1 MRQRAEESLYVGVD
15 MDMDSLRDC
24 SEANRVSADVGSLPF
39 PDGSF
44 DLVTSNMVF
53 EHLEDPAAAL
63 REANR
68 VLDQEGV
75 LIVHTASSLHYML
88 LVGRFL
94 SCILPRRVYA
104 DLVSRYT
111 GRRKEDIFPTRYR
124 ANTAMRFSRAAAEA
138 GFRGGFITFLDT
150 PLDFPK
156 GIQSFE
162 AHMRRFLPRSLRGT
176 MLAVYIKRQWT

>member
-1 MRQRAEESLYVGVD
+1 

-24 SEANRVSADVGSLPF
+24 REVNIVAADVRSLPF
-39 PDGSF
+39 TDGSF
-44 DLVTSNMVF
+44 DIVTSNMVF
-53 EHLEDPAAAL
+53 EHLEDPVAVL
-63 REANR
+63 REAQR
-68 VLDQEGV
+68 VLDQGGV

-94 SCILPRRVYA
+94 SRILPRRVYS

-124 ANTAMRFSRAAAEA
+124 ANTAMRFSRAASEA
-138 GFRGGFITFLDT
+138 GFRGGFITYLET

-156 GIQSFE
+156 GMRSFE
-162 AHMRRFLPRSLRGT
+162 AYMRRFLPRCLKST
-176 MLAVYIKRQWT
+176 MLAMYIKRQWT